1 MQAHAGRAPGNMCAP
16 GLLGQNQ
23 HSTEG
28 RATAAAEPE
37 QLDQY
42 SAPIQA
48 GFSHA
53 SVVGPDSG
61 AEQPVEAAL
70 PQPSNVPAGVFHF
83 GCKRPVQISEAALSV
98 GRKLAEKGQWGLV
111 RMADLAT
118 SAPTPDL
125 QHAAGGRGIPLQN
138 EEPAHRQSRLHAPS
152 HAERREASETERAMH
167 SQNNVQRGETGA
179 ADVAEPKEVMHWQNG
194 PAREAACLAR
204 SVPAASMQGELA
216 EPEPSEQHFTR
227 NSSMPD
233 QASGS
238 PRDQAAL
245 DQFDQAP
252 GSPDHSACPEPGA
265 FLGSAG
271 IAMSSW
277 GESQLL
283 ALPSLA
289 QHREDN
295 QQPIA
300 HADSPAQSPQVV
312 LASPPGS
319 TMQAYALLLLSTCL
333 CCRML
338 TAAHVT

>member
-1 MQAHAGRAPGNMCAP
+1 MC
-16 GLLGQNQ
+16 QQ
-23 HSTEG
+23 
-28 RATAAAEPE
+28 
-37 QLDQY
+37 
-42 SAPIQA
+42 
-48 GFSHA
+48 
-53 SVVGPDSG
+53 
-61 AEQPVEAAL
+61 
-70 PQPSNVPAGVFHF
+70 GVFHF

-111 RMADLAT
+111 RIADLAT
-118 SAPTPDL
+118 SEPTPDL
-125 QHAAGGRGIPLQN
+125 QHAAGGRGISLQA

-152 HAERREASETERAMH
+152 HAGRREASETERAMH
-167 SQNNVQRGETGA
+167 CQNSVQRGETGA
-179 ADVAEPKEVMHWQNG
+179 ADVAEPKEVMHWQNSVQRGETGAADVAEPKEVMPWQNG
-194 PAREAACLAR
+194 PALEAACSAR

-216 EPEPSEQHFTR
+216 EPEPPEQHFTR
-227 NSSMPD
+227 DTRLPD

-238 PRDQAAL
+238 PRDQASL
-245 DQFDQAP
+245 DQSGQAP
-252 GSPDHSACPEPGA
+252 GSPDQSAYPEPGA

-300 HADSPAQSPQVV
+300 HADSPVQSPQVV

-319 TMQAYALLLLSTCL
+319 TLQTCALLLLSTLPLLQDVDGC
-333 CCRML
+333 
-338 TAAHVT
+338 AHHMESSVLHGVLLSGQCG